1 MHVSPETPYAM
12 SGARWNELPE
22 HLKVRVKEF
31 SGEKTFGKRVSESF
45 AEAAKA
51 ISKMGDAIAETAG
64 QTISR
69 ALISIDRLL
78 PGLNGKDG
86 LIRQSHF
93 EATKVKAGLLE
104 LVKAGRHGTFG
115 QQRVKIICARYYC
128 GTAMDFDNA
137 SASFKYLV
145 DAIVKAGIIYD
156 DSPKTIEE
164 WTVRQVSVKSRKLQK
179 MEVEI
184 LLFK

>member
-1 MHVSPETPYAM
+1 M
-12 SGARWNELPE
+12 ARWNELPE
-22 HLKVRVKEF
+22 KLKCRVVEHRKTELQQAF
-31 SGEKTFGKRVSESF
+31 DKAEKAGLEDLAAIESDFPTANRV
-45 AEAAKA
+45 
-51 ISKMGDAIAETAG
+51 
-64 QTISR
+64 
-69 ALISIDRLL
+69 LISIDRLL

-93 EATKVKAGLLE
+93 KATKIKAVLLE
-104 LVKAGRHGTFG
+104 LVKSGQHGTFG
-115 QQRVKIICARYYC
+115 NARVKIICTRYYC

-164 WTVRQVSVKSRKLQK
+164 WTVKQVAVKSRKLQK
-179 MEVEI
+179 MDVEI
-184 LLFK
+184 LLYSL

>member
-1 MHVSPETPYAM
+1 M
-12 SGARWNELPE
+12 SGARWNELPDN
-22 HLKVRVKEF
+22 LKSRVVGYNGGITAEEATNALREF
-31 SGEKTFGKRVSESF
+31 SRQI
-45 AEAAKA
+45 AKA
-51 ISKMGDAIAETAG
+51 EKSGLENFA
-64 QTISR
+64 TIEIGLPAVNR
-69 ALISIDRLL
+69 VLISIDRLL

-93 EATKVKAGLLE
+93 KATKVKAALLE
-104 LVKAGRHGTFG
+104 FVKAGRHGTFG
-115 QQRVKIICARYYC
+115 QSRVKIICTRYYC

-184 LLFK
+184 LLFE

>member
-1 MHVSPETPYAM
+1 MTSAEFLAEYGKAPTTKQLKAAIEKGAKHKQAVLKRMEAETPTT
-12 SGARWNELPE
+12 G
-22 HLKVRVKEF
+22 
-31 SGEKTFGKRVSESF
+31 
-45 AEAAKA
+45 
-51 ISKMGDAIAETAG
+51 
-64 QTISR
+64 R
-69 ALISIDRLL
+69 AVISIDRLL

-86 LIRQSHF
+86 LIRQNHF
-93 EATKVKAGLLE
+93 KATKVKASLLQ
-104 LVKAGRHGTFG
+104 LVKAGRYATFG
-115 QQRVKIICARYYC
+115 SARVKIICTRYYC

-164 WTVRQVSVKSRKLQK
+164 WTVRQVKVESRKLQK

-184 LLFK
+184 SKWD